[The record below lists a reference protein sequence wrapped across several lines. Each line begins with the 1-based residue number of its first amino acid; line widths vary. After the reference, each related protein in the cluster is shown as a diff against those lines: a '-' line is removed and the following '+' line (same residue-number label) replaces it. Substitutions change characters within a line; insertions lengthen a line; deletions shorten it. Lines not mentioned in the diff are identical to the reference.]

1 MRLISARGLF
11 KTLTAFAAVIG
22 PLFARGASFEV
33 ASPADIEKYS
43 AATGG
48 DEVRKIDNGDG
59 TLDFIHIFTDTTGS
73 VDFTV
78 PQENAIRSAS
88 GRILVVGGGGSGSGN
103 CGGGGG
109 AGGLIYKEGLTVAS
123 GTVTVGAGGAQ
134 SPDNSKGN
142 NGFNTTVSL
151 GGLNFTAFGGGTGGM
166 YENQAAS
173 NGGSGGGGS
182 GSGAVGSATQTG
194 QGGYYGNAGGAG
206 ANNNRGGGGGGAGS
220 AGEAAASGGKGGDGG
235 AGLEFDISGE
245 KLFYAAGGGGGTL
258 NSDTD
263 FGLGGSGIGGNGRGR
278 KNAAP
283 AGAGKAGTGSGGG
296 GAAGGSGSGSIGGAG
311 GSGVVIIRYTVVPC
325 VKIEENI
332 KVYSFKNAE
341 SETIFR
347 LSKAVKADILVVGGG
362 GAGANPGAATAR
374 QGGAGGGGAGGMIE
388 AQGVYLEA
396 GSYDIIVG
404 RGGISPE
411 AQGNGGN
418 GEPSKIL
425 LSGAAKYEAFGGG
438 GGGIKS
444 AGNNGGSGGGGSTGA
459 GGTSIGGF
467 GNAGGTGAT
476 THLQAGAGGGG
487 AGGLGGNTVAA
498 GVGGAGG
505 TGKVSSITG
514 VEVVYAAG
522 GGGGTRAGAASALGG
537 SGIGGN
543 GGSGTATAPVS
554 ATDGAKNTG
563 SGGGGGRLN
572 ERGGNGGSGIVI
584 IRIIEVMPERPTETY
599 SVVYNGQEQKIY
611 EGSNGVTITKDGVE
625 VSEIAVKDVGMHNYQ
640 VALKDGY
647 KWADLT
653 DNSPVSVTVTVLP
666 PELVVESITLKAWQ
680 IGQTP
685 NKPVVVTSPFQ
696 LKDGDYTVVYSTSE
710 SGPWSAT
717 VPTEAGTYYVTVE
730 IPSSPNYSSPAEGNI
745 PKVSVTLWAWND
757 SEPYLDSL
765 GYHSKITINATNE
778 TPLVNFPMLIKIK
791 DGTPE
796 GFEYKYAKADGSDI
810 RFLDSEGNLMPF
822 EVESWNPG
830 GESQFWVKVPQY
842 YKGASVT
849 MCWGEL
855 VDKTPPPVP
864 AFVTTEFWSTNEF
877 FGVWH
882 MDDAINSVDNKKGTL
897 GSKIVSTNGV
907 IGKAYSKSGGAFIS
921 AHNDTDALLN
931 TLNIPNGD
939 GSRGW
944 YSKTFSASCW
954 LNVRSVSTT
963 APGGMIIHRKTGTGD
978 ENAWG
983 VSLYRNNKSTPSY
996 YLRVFF
1002 KDEGDHKDINI
1013 TSKFKLNEWLK
1024 LDVVFVNI
1032 DEFPSNAK
1040 TAIFINGEN
1049 VWEET
1054 TGQRAS
1060 DNKAS
1065 KFRIGGFTSSYG
1077 IDGIIDEVRIMPALA
1092 SQAWI
1097 DADYRQVTEND
1108 TFYTYSPA
1116 KVTPGAY
1123 FKNRW
1128 IVEPTYPSPTQWQY
1142 GEDPAVEPSH
1152 GEALYGDAYYTFS
1165 SLMPTITNSIPT
1177 EIGAYSFSAGVD
1189 ELKPVEGGI
1198 FGWEGLAVP
1207 EIDVA
1212 IMAMSPD
1219 SNLGGSTGNPT
1230 LAGRVLLANDWGEGE
1245 GAISGQDYSNT
1256 NSVSSTYWVHNEV
1269 LAYNARYPFL
1279 MCSDNSELI
1288 VRDSL
1293 GELCNGKVL
1302 WHLDNVRIG
1311 NWYREGCPFDQT
1323 RNYFP
1328 WSTDAL
1334 PNGAQSESSHL
1345 IMRNVAD
1352 AAIYSPCY
1360 TNGIGTIYFDAVNAL
1375 AGTNGANYKIV
1386 VEICTN
1392 TTNGINVPSD
1402 ENIGLFRDASI
1413 AGIVDEEGNPVFDDD
1428 GNQVYEEIPGY
1439 TNRYEFADW
1448 KPVEMLALKKDGTP
1462 NFEEPF
1468 KTEELA
1474 LDVENGGTAENFY
1487 RVCVK
1492 LNYNGPIRFR
1502 IRRVSMAD
1510 GVGED
1515 GAFILIDNVIAS
1527 YPSMRADLESLGEYN
1542 PEARGKQTLGFA
1554 KAFDKSFP
1562 RINDTIYGRGKVKY
1576 TVSAADPSA
1585 DVSKFV
1591 ISSKIYYRWRYLS
1604 QKFTEWRAITLDH
1617 KNGFNAVEPFE
1628 LPKDAP
1634 GDVEYYYVNWL
1645 NAPFYDYVDYSGAD
1659 LKLGGLYTE
1668 NNAVVTN
1675 RFDSPVKLE
1684 SQGTDWFVRLREG
1697 KSKYEKLNLVVAEER
1712 DEYDETTYS
1721 VTTNRME
1728 LVGDNLWRGTYQ
1740 TLKANPKG
1748 FKYRIEAFNKQA
1760 DDAAG
1765 WAVNT
1770 NMWKVAHNWTS
1781 LPVSDVMTDAA
1792 STNDWSTLPCDA
1804 VTGYVLFQLDEE
1816 TRAITIVHA
1825 DYQNFNGWNDANG
1838 NGQEIFVGNST
1849 EDETKTGAAP
1859 QAIYSEDDFKNWKD
1873 MPVTDTTWQ
1882 ESFTTTVAQE
1892 YGDYVQFNKLTQ
1904 TPNGWG
1910 AQFGMYTYAY
1920 FKDSTEVTSGGKN
1933 KPINRAIQLQ
1943 GQGQGYIQFVN
1954 AANAPRGLESIS
1966 FNARLSQAVQ
1976 FNDFCYYDA
1985 PQKISMSN
1993 YTFMVASAFDRNEH
2007 KDFSGNAS
2015 SSLVFYY
2022 RPGVGCYEVRV
2033 EQIRAVSDNG
2043 KFVAS
2048 RQGQRLSLYR
2058 WRYQPNG
2065 KLVGERL
2072 GYQNNYGTG
2081 GFAQDWPLP
2090 TSDKGFQPLYVTVS
2104 NATDGVCI
2112 AAGFYKNA
2120 NGVSTAWNAETVNNK
2135 EFCNICHFDKTS
2147 SRLTS
2152 GTYGLL
2158 SANSEGCFVNPL
2170 FIPEPASV
2178 ASQVYADKGKDSVNG
2193 GVDKYSKLA
2202 VNFYGKENVVQCV
2215 DDIRNEY
2222 WYLSPG
2228 RMVFDGDLKGLRAVV
2243 PTQTVNIYTA
2253 TPGRDDWKLLATRE
2267 FSSFQSALTKEEF
2280 YAYTTTDCS
2289 VKIAAGGLSDDPRT
2303 DITIDNIVLKQ
2314 FRGGEWEDAY
2324 GYAEDWVADNADGG
2338 YKQFVF
2344 TTSWIKDKA
2353 VMLSARRTTADKP
2366 SSIRAPLYDGYY
2378 KRGVGLGMFAFNY
2391 KNAHKDVNLLLQ
2403 IATNVTQ
2410 SAMGNIDRIDDNLW
2424 TTVTNFSFKGL
2435 SDIEL
2440 AGGTRSYYIG
2450 MHGVSGVMRLIM
2462 DPAVVQASQ
2471 NLMDESKFPE
2481 IYITEVLT
2489 RDEPALDFRAWWGW
2503 NLRTVGDDGD
2513 AEGRMYLYDFSS
2525 DLDQHGQS
2533 LALNNSVSDDVDE
2546 DPKKEADYKQHQPF
2560 VQTPTFATN
2569 VVGEIAFKARKYDV
2583 GNGQPAQVTLYGS
2596 KTGSMDSPWTRI
2608 AAFVVSNDTYTTYTY
2623 KTEPGSTYAAFRL
2636 GVTGVPGVISTNPQ
2650 NQSPEGYDYPVR
2662 VLIDEVLVSE
2672 AIRASLAFRGVGAFR
2687 SNLETTGFV
2696 PNVPSQGEQ
2705 PLLGESWGVQCE
2717 IFAAQL
2723 AGEIDFD
2730 RKPIVKL
2737 HWYED
2742 EYPWGFE
2749 NWRTNKAA
2757 KSAVLARATET
2768 NLIYRSSYRTSPDA
2782 VIPPSFASTKTVQ
2795 YELEVVYY
2803 TIGSDTPQTNYLSKA
2818 GSWFNPPWYR
2828 NINKNDGKDAFSAYT
2843 ILDSVAPGWAWIN
2856 EVNVQ
2861 GGWTANYENTDLD
2874 YQYAEIA
2881 VPAEAD
2887 ITNWSIRFVEMITED
2902 QLLTNTVATFGVNGL
2917 EGTKKNLIGMASNM
2931 VFRVI
2936 GNPQSRSSGKLKYDD
2951 GTLDGVW
2958 EFKDTN
2964 GFAMQASGSLWSIQP
2979 VGMQLVRSSGI
2990 IEHEITLIGENTF
3003 EPDHS
3008 LYLEYHPSTLANV
3021 LNRNMPGSDFVYV
3034 GDDDQGEGVSLSVMT
3049 SRGEKMANWLNDVTC
3064 TPGRVNDGQ
3073 QIDPDHPTPN
3083 GSSILVYAQL
3093 GDFGHIYQTV
3103 GDAVN
3108 TNGSM
3113 VIVIPKGSEK
3123 GTNITYTVDKWYE
3136 LGSVTT
3142 NGVNVNATE
3151 LAPGRYMA
3159 TVGVG
3164 ASNNVTVV
3172 ATAQLDKRLVNDY
3185 GLTEDNNYRDAV
3197 IDWLEKGTDIYGNP
3211 WANRDS
3217 DEIKLAQY
3225 QSLSGN
3231 VITNLTLTQMY
3242 WLDMDPT
3249 VGDLVMRGGMVS
3261 SPTIVTRSLP
3271 IDGADYAKD
3280 VTNFKVGVKLYITN
3294 TTEDATKEWYNK
3306 PAWAPYVLRGRA
3318 KGENSL
3324 AYDKSSPYSWS
3335 NVTFKVTGFLNNG
3348 LTHLSNKEN
3357 WIPLR
3362 WFVFNEDSFNEDFT
3376 TSVELKDPFGTD
3388 TPGYSAGWYDW
3399 YMTHGATPLFFSW
3412 AIDTRLR
3419 QFPVEALKEENHYDY
3434 E

>member
-11 KTLTAFAAVIG
+11 KSLTAFTAVIG
-22 PLFARGASFEV
+22 SLFARGASFEV
-33 ASPADIEKYS
+33 ASQADIEKYA

-59 TLDFIHIFTDTTGS
+59 TIDFIHIFTNTASTAN
-73 VDFTV
+73 FTV
-78 PQENAIRSAS
+78 STVPSDFVIREGS
-88 GRILVVGGGGSGSGN
+88 GKILVVGGGGSGSGN

-109 AGGLIYKEGLTVAS
+109 AGGLIYQEGIAVGS

-134 SPDNSKGN
+134 SPNNSKGN
-142 NGFNTTVSL
+142 NGKDTTVSI
-151 GGLNFTAFGGGTGGM
+151 GSLNFTAFGGGTGGM
-166 YENQAAS
+166 YQNQAAS

-194 QGGYYGNAGGAG
+194 QDGYYGNAGGAG

-245 KLFYAAGGGGGTL
+245 TLFYAAGGGGGTL
-258 NSDTD
+258 NSDTY
-263 FGLGGSGIGGNGRGR
+263 FGLGGSGIGGDGRGR

-296 GAAGGSGSGSIGGAG
+296 GAAGGDGNGSIGGAG
-311 GSGVVIIRYTVVPC
+311 GSGVVIIRYTIIKKPIDVP
-325 VKIEENI
+325 ENAQN
-332 KVYSFKNAE
+332 KVYSFKD
-341 SETIFR
+341 SEFATIFN
-347 LSKAVKADILVVGGG
+347 LPKAVKADILVVGGG
-362 GAGANPGAATAR
+362 GAGANPGAASNT

-388 AQGVYLEA
+388 ALGVYLEA

-404 RGGISPE
+404 NGGISPE

-418 GEPSKIL
+418 GESSKIL
-425 LSGAAKYEAFGGG
+425 LSGAAKYEALGGG
-438 GGGIKS
+438 GGGIRS
-444 AGNNGGSGGGGSTGA
+444 AGNNGGSGGGGSKADGGMGVSGQGFA
-459 GGTSIGGF
+459 GGNGLH
-467 GNAGGTGAT
+467 NRAGG
-476 THLQAGAGGGG
+476 GGGG
-487 AGGLGGNTVAA
+487 AGGNGGDTIAIN
-498 GVGGAGG
+498 VGGDGG
-505 TGKVSSITG
+505 LGKVSSITG
-514 VEVVYAAG
+514 VEVIYAAG
-522 GGGGTRAGAASALGG
+522 GAGGTRAGTAAALGG
-537 SGIGGN
+537 SSIGGN
-543 GGSGTATAPVS
+543 GGYNGGA
-554 ATDGAKNTG
+554 ATDGKKNTG
-563 SGGGGGRLN
+563 SGGGGGSLN
-572 ERGGNGGSGIVI
+572 TKGGNGGSGIVV

-611 EGSNGVTITKDGVE
+611 EGGNGVTITKDGVV
-625 VSEIAVKDVGMHNYQ
+625 VSEIAVKDVGTHNYQ

-653 DNSPVSVTVTVLP
+653 DNSPVNVTVTVLP

-685 NKPVVVTSPFQ
+685 NKPVVVTKPFQ

-730 IPSSPNYSSPAEGNI
+730 IPSSPNYTSPAEGNI
-745 PKVSVTLWAWND
+745 PKVPVTLWAWND

-810 RFLDSEGNLMPF
+810 RFIDSEGNLLAHEF
-822 EVESWNPG
+822 DTWDTT
-830 GESQFWVKVPQY
+830 GESIIWVKVPQY
-842 YKGASVT
+842 FKGASIT

-855 VDKTPPPVP
+855 VDKTAP
-864 AFVTTEFWSTNEF
+864 AAISSKDVWSEYA
-877 FGVWH
+877 GVWH
-882 MDDAINSVDNKKGTL
+882 MDDAINSANGGKGTID
-897 GSKIVSTNGV
+897 GDSVKKTGV
-907 IGKAYSKSGGAFIS
+907 LGGALGKDSTAQNSGPIILANDAESIMAKYNTATGQTFTVSGWIKSNQDQASS
-921 AHNDTDALLN
+921 AMIFSTRTGNYSATADQDA
-931 TLNIPNGD
+931 
-939 GSRGW
+939 W
-944 YSKTFSASCW
+944 AAYFSAKNG
-954 LNVRSVSTT
+954 L
-963 APGGMIIHRKTGTGD
+963 GM
-978 ENAWG
+978 
-983 VSLYRNNKSTPSY
+983 V
-996 YLRVFF
+996 F
-1002 KDEGDHKDINI
+1002 KDG
-1013 TSKFKLNEWLK
+1013 TSGNKYTKSSLTFTAGTWYR
-1024 LDVVFVNI
+1024 VVFVFAKPGSEVSI
-1032 DEFPSNAK
+1032 WRNATK
-1040 TAIFINGEN
+1040 SASWTSEMNFANPWN
-1049 VWEET
+1049 
-1054 TGQRAS
+1054 RALG
-1060 DNKAS
+1060 
-1065 KFRIGGFTSSYG
+1065 IGGMASGSNYSFRG
-1077 IDGIIDEVRIMPALA
+1077 VMDEVRIMEGTPSDTWLV
-1092 SQAWI
+1092 
-1097 DADYRQVTEND
+1097 ADYLQIRNTL
-1108 TFYTYSPA
+1108 YSFEET

-1128 IVEPTYPSPTQWQY
+1128 IVEPTYPSPTQWNF
-1142 GEDPAVEPSH
+1142 GEELTVEPSH
-1152 GEALYGDAYYTFS
+1152 GEALYGEAYYTFS
-1165 SLMPTITNSIPT
+1165 SLMPTITNTVPT
-1177 EIGAYSFSAGVD
+1177 EIGAYTFYAGVD
-1189 ELKPVEGGI
+1189 ESKPVENGI

-1219 SNLGGSTGNPT
+1219 SNLGGSSGNPT
-1230 LAGRVLLANDWGEGE
+1230 LGGRVLLANDWGSGE
-1245 GAISGQDYSNT
+1245 GAITGQDYSNT
-1256 NSVSSTYWVHNEV
+1256 NTANSTYWVHNEV
-1269 LAYNARYPFL
+1269 LAFSRLIPYLRV
-1279 MCSDNSELI
+1279 SDDSELLARES
-1288 VRDSL
+1288 VA
-1293 GELCNGKVL
+1293 ELCGGKVI

-1311 NWYREGCPFDQT
+1311 NWYDQECLFDHL
-1323 RNYFP
+1323 RNYLP
-1328 WSTDAL
+1328 WSPKAL

-1345 IMRNVAD
+1345 IMRNIKD

-1360 TNGIGTIYFDAVNAL
+1360 TNGIGTIYFDAVNAV

-1392 TTNGINVPSD
+1392 TTNGVNVPSD

-1413 AGIVDEEGNPVFDDD
+1413 AGIVDEEGNPVLDDD
-1428 GNQVYEEIPGY
+1428 GNQVYEAIPGY

-1502 IRRVSMAD
+1502 IRRVSLED
-1510 GVGED
+1510 GAGED

-1576 TVSAADPSA
+1576 TVSAANPNA
-1585 DVSKFV
+1585 DVSKFI

-1645 NAPFYDYVDYSGAD
+1645 NAPFYDYVDYSGSD
-1659 LKLGGLYTE
+1659 LKLGGYYTE

-1748 FKYRIEAFNKQA
+1748 FKYRIEVFNKQA

-1770 NMWKVAHNWTS
+1770 NMWKVAQNWTS

-1873 MPVTDTTWQ
+1873 MPATDTTWQ

-2043 KFVAS
+2043 KFLAS

-2202 VNFYGKENVVQCV
+2202 INFHGKENVVQCV

-2344 TTSWIKDKA
+2344 TTSWIKDGA

-2391 KNAHKDVNLLLQ
+2391 KNAHKDVVLILQ

-2424 TTVTNFSFKGL
+2424 KEEARFEFKDL
-2435 SDIEL
+2435 DENEL
-2440 AGGTRSYYIG
+2440 ASGTRSHYIG
-2450 MHGVSGVMRLIM
+2450 KHGVSGVMRLIM
-2462 DPAVVQASQ
+2462 DPAVVEKSK

-2489 RDEPALDFRAWWGW
+2489 RDEPALDYRAWWGW

-2525 DLDQHGQS
+2525 DLNQHGQS

-2546 DPKKEADYKQHQPF
+2546 DSKKEADYKQHQPF

-2887 ITNWSIRFVEMITED
+2887 ITNWSIRFVEMITQD

-2979 VGMQLVRSSGI
+2979 VGIQLVRSSGI

-3008 LYLEYHPSTLANV
+3008 LYLEYHPGTLANV
-3021 LNRNMPGSDFVYV
+3021 LNRNMPGSDFVYI

-3049 SRGEKMANWLNDVTC
+3049 SRGEKMANWLNNVTC

-3185 GLTEDNNYRDAV
+3185 GLTEDNKYRDAV

-3324 AYDKSSPYSWS
+3324 AYDKSSPYTWS